1 MSLVFGGSAFAGG
14 AQPSKPENQTAR
26 IHGVCQRAFNLFFKL
41 TDRSG
46 DALRTAAVGDDLIRY
61 RRMNRWSNV
70 KLGPVEEFSR
80 FIKGLR
86 NADQSFGDPG
96 KITALFEVR
105 YPLIWGSLGFG
116 NFVRKRPFAPRLRPL
131 YPGVTWGTASMEID
145 TRLFPNEIN
154 GLKVDWFSPL
164 DPLGLKLSQAESYSS
179 FIHALSQR
187 RVPLIP
193 LGRLTKQSQREVPST
208 IEELK
213 AIFNQGIGPRVKEEE
228 PRIWQT
234 YFLESLLG
242 WHLQPQEWI
251 NVWVGYAA
259 LIMEMKKSLQGN
271 PLVSAQVMDFIY
283 VSEAHLTGII
293 LDSLFS
299 MQWAVAT
306 KQQFSDFR
314 EEVVIQHG
322 GQLRFIRQQTERFNN
337 FIQEADLSLRD
348 SGLFVEYRAKVERM
362 GYPLFSSLS
371 EAELRQLWE
380 DGKLA
385 FDQRTSLI
393 NEAADGSNILQFPN
407 GRTEK

>member
-1 MSLVFGGSAFAGG
+1 
-14 AQPSKPENQTAR
+14 
-26 IHGVCQRAFNLFFKL
+26 
-41 TDRSG
+41 
-46 DALRTAAVGDDLIRY
+46 
-61 RRMNRWSNV
+61 
-70 KLGPVEEFSR
+70 
-80 FIKGLR
+80 
-86 NADQSFGDPG
+86 
-96 KITALFEVR
+96 
-105 YPLIWGSLGFG
+105 
-116 NFVRKRPFAPRLRPL
+116 
-131 YPGVTWGTASMEID
+131 
-145 TRLFPNEIN
+145 
-154 GLKVDWFSPL
+154 
-164 DPLGLKLSQAESYSS
+164 
-179 FIHALSQR
+179 
-187 RVPLIP
+187 
-193 LGRLTKQSQREVPST
+193 
-208 IEELK
+208 
-213 AIFNQGIGPRVKEEE
+213 
-228 PRIWQT
+228 
-234 YFLESLLG
+234 
-242 WHLQPQEWI
+242 
-251 NVWVGYAA
+251 
-259 LIMEMKKSLQGN
+259 
-271 PLVSAQVMDFIY
+271 MDFIY